1 MYKIFCSV
9 MMLALSAGAATAADL
24 GARGSTKDGGTYDA
38 LAPVVT
44 PTDYGSSWG
53 GFYIMGGVGR
63 SSTAHDVQGRT
74 DDSTA
79 KFLSDTT
86 YLNKPVYVQ
95 TTGTVTTGTV
105 TTTCTATAP
114 CYVTGKPAAAETYTT
129 LPAGS
134 VASTLP
140 TGATLPAGSTSTAA
154 RGDGVIRG
162 DLGDKVLAN
171 AGSAVGYTIDTSS
184 LFSYDGTAT
193 GMAGTLGLGYDAQ
206 LGKMV
211 LGVMADYQF
220 RTAKTTIAN
229 VDVKQS
235 DAVFLGARLGFLPA
249 HQMMVYAL
257 GGYTW
262 LNHSGL
268 ANNIQTAYPSLGA
281 DGVTTTYGDGS
292 YGGPTLGL
300 GAEMPVTKGIY
311 LGVEGRH
318 TWLGKETVATSKF
331 NYGDVYYHQS
341 TTTVTD
347 EPSDW
352 YVGVN
357 LKLKLNHDSVGSLK

>member
-1 MYKIFCSV
+1 MHDHEIFHLSEFDRRSLLQIAG
-9 MMLALSAGAATAADL
+9 LAT
-24 GARGSTKDGGTYDA
+24 
-38 LAPVVT
+38 
-44 PTDYGSSWG
+44 
-53 GFYIMGGVGR
+53 GVGLLTSLAETR
-63 SSTAHDVQGRT
+63 ASA
-74 DDSTA
+74 A
-79 KFLSDTT
+79 L
-86 YLNKPVYVQ
+86 
-95 TTGTVTTGTV
+95 
-105 TTTCTATAP
+105 
-114 CYVTGKPAAAETYTT
+114 PAAK
-129 LPAGS
+129 LPGFSAFAKS
-134 VASTLP
+134 VKVFKSDKYYLVE
-140 TGATLPAGSTSTAA
+140 S
-154 RGDGVIRG
+154 DGI
-162 DLGDKVLAN
+162 
-171 AGSAVGYTIDTSS
+171 
-184 LFSYDGTAT
+184 
-193 GMAGTLGLGYDAQ
+193 
-206 LGKMV
+206 
-211 LGVMADYQF
+211 
-220 RTAKTTIAN
+220 
-229 VDVKQS
+229 
-235 DAVFLGARLGFLPA
+235 PA